1 MQFSEPRNKL
11 TQRCFEH
18 GFCFGTGQIS
28 IFTKIQW
35 HTFEDWLLGKQPQVN
50 AMLYQLCS
58 NMCLH
63 AVVGLSCLLDR
74 FLWSSFRPSSTICF
88 LTPPILAQSVSLQPI
103 SKLELTAPYFLRLVT
118 LTVTDPF
125 RPIGQWDIEQYT
137 LDWDPGMLLMHLWLT
152 FGIFHLHTSFM
163 LWTWRKA
170 MFGSQM
176 SGHVNSTVAHRQMIE
191 ELFAQVVT
199 WWWHQESKSS
209 NQSSYRRRSTVVDIL
224 GHFLSPGVSAEY
236 IWTTNNEVIVIHWTL
251 VLPLNF
257 YWIWMGFQILWI
269 FEIMSASIAS
279 SSSAAYGSRLQAR
292 DAGFLTL
299 PEAPLSADE
308 DNGKCEHGGI
318 LQKLLA
324 NCGSFGELCF
334 GSCFCFE

>member
-35 HTFEDWLLGKQPQVN
+35 HTFEDWLLGKQPQVT
-50 AMLYQLCS
+50 MLYQYCS

-63 AVVGLSCLLDR
+63 AVVRLSCFMDR

-125 RPIGQWDIEQYT
+125 RPIGQWDIERYT

-152 FGIFHLHTSFM
+152 FGTFHLHTSFM

-209 NQSSYRRRSTVVDIL
+209 NQSSYRRRSAVVDIL
-224 GHFLSPGVSAEY
+224 GNFLSTWFFYSLDSGFAFEFVLDLNGIPDFMDLQNHVGFNCFKLISSIRITTSGPRCRIFDAAWSTPQCRWGQRKVWTWGNSTKIVGKLRFFLVSD
-236 IWTTNNEVIVIHWTL
+236 
-251 VLPLNF
+251 VLDHVFVLKK
-257 YWIWMGFQILWI
+257 Y
-269 FEIMSASIAS
+269 FE
-279 SSSAAYGSRLQAR
+279 
-292 DAGFLTL
+292 
-299 PEAPLSADE
+299 
-308 DNGKCEHGGI
+308 
-318 LQKLLA
+318 
-324 NCGSFGELCF
+324 
-334 GSCFCFE
+334 